1 MLQNLVTLSLP
12 IILLSILSI
21 KAIPLVFRM
30 VLLIILPS
38 ITLSNLILIITLP
51 ILLLKLLLTNP
62 TLVLYLWVFFIVG
75 NIFKNYLDNIST
87 LLQ

>member
-12 IILLSILSI
+12 IILLSILPI

-38 ITLSNLILIITLP
+38 ITLSNLILMMTLP
-51 ILLLKLLLTNP
+51 ILLLKLLLTNL
-62 TLVLYLWVFFIVG
+62 TSALYLWVFFIVG